1 MERPDCGTLVQ
12 SQTRYEVYVNHT
24 SFILYLVTVALTVL
38 ANRGNGN
45 RTHFAVQL
53 YLTLV
58 IMLCT
63 LGASGTL
70 PT

>member
-1 MERPDCGTLVQ
+1 MERTDYGTLVQ
-12 SQTRYEVYVNHT
+12 SQVRYEVYMNYT

-53 YLTLV
+53 YLTMV

-63 LGASGTL
+63 LGATGAL
-70 PT
+70 PA

>member
-1 MERPDCGTLVQ
+1 
-12 SQTRYEVYVNHT
+12 VNYT

-45 RTHFAVQL
+45 RMHFAVQL

-58 IMLCT
+58 VMLCT